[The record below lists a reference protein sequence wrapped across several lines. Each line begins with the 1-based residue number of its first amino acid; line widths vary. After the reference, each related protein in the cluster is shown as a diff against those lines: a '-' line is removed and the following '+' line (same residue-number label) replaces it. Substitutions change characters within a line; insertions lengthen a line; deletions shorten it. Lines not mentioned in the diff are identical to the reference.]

1 MAATDRDFTQGEV
14 HTHLIRLTGYMLM
27 GFVSVMGAQLM
38 ETVYLGLVGTNE
50 LAGLGFTFPL
60 VMTLQ
65 GIAMGL
71 SIGASSVVARCI
83 GNGDWDKARQLI
95 THCFVL
101 VMILV
106 VVVALGTFVILEP
119 FFALLGANEEI
130 LPLSVEYMRVWL
142 LGLPFFTVA
151 MVGSTLMRAA
161 GDAVKPGYLMTIGSG
176 LQILIGPFFI
186 FGLAGMPKMG
196 LAGAA
201 VAFVMA
207 RTLSFLMYSF
217 FVVKD
222 RLVAPGL
229 DGFFS
234 SCRDILHV
242 GMPAVASN
250 LISPVSMSVITRL
263 LAGHGAVVVAGFS
276 VASRIESMIVM
287 IIFALSMSV
296 APFIGQNWGGRHFDR
311 VRLALK
317 MSNGFALAWGAFA
330 YVVLFLIG
338 PLLVMLI
345 NDDPGVV
352 EAARWYLLIAPIGIG
367 LMGVIANCTSVFN
380 ALGKPMPALVIS
392 ILQMIVLGLPLAI
405 LGDHLFGYRGIFMGI
420 AFTVCVL
427 GVVSWLWLNRVIND
441 GINRMSGM
449 GEGDVVWA
457 EGHEPDSVA

>member
-14 HTHLIRLTGYMLM
+14 HTHLIRLTGYMLL

-50 LAGLGFTFPL
+50 LAAIGFVFPL
-60 VMTLQ
+60 VMLLQ

-83 GNGDWDKARQLI
+83 GTGDWDRARRLI

-101 VMILV
+101 VMALTLV
-106 VVVALGTFVILEP
+106 VAIIVFVMLEP
-119 FFALLGANEEI
+119 FFSLLGANPDI
-130 LPLSVEYMRVWL
+130 LPMSVHYMQIWL
-142 LGLPFFTVA
+142 TGLPFFTVA

-161 GDAVKPGYLMTIGSG
+161 GDAVKPGYLMAIGSG
-176 LQILIGPFFI
+176 LQVLIGPFFI
-186 FGLAGMPKMG
+186 FGLYGMPEMG
-196 LAGAA
+196 VAGAA

-207 RTLSFLMYSF
+207 RTVSFILYTW

-222 RLVAPGL
+222 RLVAPGMG
-229 DGFFS
+229 GFVS

-242 GMPAVASN
+242 GLPAVASN

-276 VASRIESMIVM
+276 VASRIETMVVM

-311 VRLALK
+311 VKLALK
-317 MSNGFALAWGAFA
+317 LGNGFALAWGVFG
-330 YVVLFLIG
+330 YVVLLLFG
-338 PLLVMLI
+338 PMLVAMI

-352 EAARWYLLIAPIGIG
+352 EAARWYLIVAPIGIG
-367 LMGVIANCTSVFN
+367 FMGVMANCTS
-380 ALGKPMPALVIS
+380 
-392 ILQMIVLGLPLAI
+392 
-405 LGDHLFGYRGIFMGI
+405 
-420 AFTVCVL
+420 
-427 GVVSWLWLNRVIND
+427 
-441 GINRMSGM
+441 
-449 GEGDVVWA
+449 
-457 EGHEPDSVA
+457 